1 VTAAVDEDLGAA
13 DESQDQAAETES
25 TGIANEDTDTDTHPG
40 GKQIESGRSRR
51 PRKRRVR
58 IALAVTAYVCAF
70 GAAAALGWQLWCE
83 HTVSAAGEAAKEAA
97 ITYAQVLTSI
107 DSDHV
112 DQNFADVLNGSTG
125 DFKDMYTKASVQ
137 LRQLL
142 IEDKATAHGVV
153 VESAIQAETT
163 DKVVVLLMVDQT
175 VTNAARPDSRVDR
188 NRMKMTMEKVDG
200 RWLASKVELP

>member
-1 VTAAVDEDLGAA
+1 MTAAVDEGLGVA

-25 TGIANEDTDTDTHPG
+25 AGIANEDNDIHPG
-40 GKQIESGRSRR
+40 GESIEVGCSRR

-58 IALAVTAYVCAF
+58 IALAVTAYVCVF

-83 HTVSAAGEAAKEAA
+83 HTLSAAGEAAKVAA

-142 IEDKATAHGVV
+142 IDDKATAHGVV

>member
-1 VTAAVDEDLGAA
+1 MTAAVDEGLGAA

-25 TGIANEDTDTDTHPG
+25 TAIANEDTDTHPG
-40 GKQIESGRSRR
+40 GESIEGGCSRR

-58 IALAVTAYVCAF
+58 VALAVPAYVCAF

-175 VTNAARPDSRVDR
+175 VTNATRPDSRVDR

>member
-25 TGIANEDTDTDTHPG
+25 TGIANEDTDTHPDRESIEG
-40 GKQIESGRSRR
+40 GCSRR

-142 IEDKATAHGVV
+142 IDDKATAHGVV
-153 VESAIQAETT
+153 VESAIQTETT

-188 NRMKMTMEKVDG
+188 NRMKMTMEIVDG

>member
-1 VTAAVDEDLGAA
+1 MTAAVDEDLGAT

-25 TGIANEDTDTDTHPG
+25 TGIANEDTDTHPG
-40 GKQIESGRSRR
+40 GESIGGGRSRR

-70 GAAAALGWQLWCE
+70 GAAAALGWQLRCE

-142 IEDKATAHGVV
+142 IDDKATAHGVV

>member
-13 DESQDQAAETES
+13 DESQDQADEAES
-25 TGIANEDTDTDTHPG
+25 TGIANEDTDTHPG
-40 GKQIESGRSRR
+40 RKQIEGGRSRR

-70 GAAAALGWQLWCE
+70 VAAAALGWQLWCE

-142 IEDKATAHGVV
+142 IDDKATAHGVV
-153 VESAIQAETT
+153 VESAIQTETT

-188 NRMKMTMEKVDG
+188 NRMKMTMEKVDD

>member
-1 VTAAVDEDLGAA
+1 
-13 DESQDQAAETES
+13 
-25 TGIANEDTDTDTHPG
+25 
-40 GKQIESGRSRR
+40 
-51 PRKRRVR
+51 
-58 IALAVTAYVCAF
+58 
-70 GAAAALGWQLWCE
+70 
-83 HTVSAAGEAAKEAA
+83 
-97 ITYAQVLTSI
+97 VLTSI

-142 IEDKATAHGVV
+142 IDDKATAHGVV

>member
-1 VTAAVDEDLGAA
+1 MTAAVDEGLGVA
-13 DESQDQAAETES
+13 DESQDQAGETES
-25 TGIANEDTDTDTHPG
+25 TGIANEDTDTHPG
-40 GKQIESGRSRR
+40 RESIEGGCSGR

-142 IEDKATAHGVV
+142 IDDKATAHGVV

>member
-1 VTAAVDEDLGAA
+1 MTAAVDEGLGVA

-25 TGIANEDTDTDTHPG
+25 AGIANEDTDTHPG
-40 GKQIESGRSRR
+40 GESIEVGCSLR

-83 HTVSAAGEAAKEAA
+83 HSLSAAGEAAKEAA

-142 IEDKATAHGVV
+142 IDDKATAHGVV
-153 VESAIQAETT
+153 VESAIQTETT

-188 NRMKMTMEKVDG
+188 NRMKMTMEKVDD

>member
-13 DESQDQAAETES
+13 DEPRDQAAETES
-25 TGIANEDTDTDTHPG
+25 TGIANEDTDTHPG

-51 PRKRRVR
+51 PRKRRAR

-70 GAAAALGWQLWCE
+70 VAAGALGWQLWCE
-83 HTVSAAGEAAKEAA
+83 HTVSAAGEAAKQAA

-142 IEDKATAHGVV
+142 IDDKATAHGVV
-153 VESAIQAETT
+153 VESAIQTETT